1 MFTFSSDCSI
11 LLDSMLSGLEEA
23 MQPRQRLICFGA
35 ITAIAFSFA
44 SHQTIAQ
51 ERTNGPQGSPVANRF
66 IARVQLL
73 NDEARRFELN
83 GDLKAAYELATR
95 ADSILATVFRRS
107 NAKWPKNEETP
118 AELIS
123 RLRYKARKI
132 QAAQAK
138 RAQLQQAPNQTTRT
152 ANQSARAA
160 SQTNQARIEIPRNST
175 ARPQLT
181 NARPQQENTRP
192 QPSPFATQR
201 GVSVT
206 PGSTP
211 KIAAEPRLL
220 LEQLDRAETTWQSIE
235 EPQTTV
241 TKPTAKPAKQR
252 AKSSGTARVDAF
264 ANRTPLYSDPDV
276 QPLGTQSGQ
285 PHLLMPRDA
294 GNQLSANQTV
304 ATIPTEASGS
314 VQTPNGKRPWNYSS
328 LKKETAEQGNV
339 FVTEFPSEPVVADSL
354 TAPVVPPPFELEVAE
369 SKRLGQISET
379 NLDSENG
386 DTNAAGLEPN
396 TLGDFSVAKSD
407 AKLTAEHAHA
417 EGVMLWVL
425 AGVGLTLAVFWACRL
440 LLQFLFDVRM
450 GISFHGRAQPAT
462 SRLALSQ
469 ATTETQAEAIP
480 DPNGDA
486 PIAVNNDSLAAFP
499 FRLVGGAHVE
509 HQSEQSAAE
518 AAAKQKLLR
527 TAVEENLLLQA
538 NDRRDAA

>member
-23 MQPRQRLICFGA
+23 MQPRQRLIYFGA

-175 ARPQLT
+175 ARPQ
-181 NARPQQENTRP
+181 
-192 QPSPFATQR
+192 PSPFATQR
-201 GVSVT
+201 GVSAT

-241 TKPTAKPAKQR
+241 TKPTAIPAKQR
-252 AKSSGTARVDAF
+252 AKSSGTARVDPF

-294 GNQLSANQTV
+294 GNQLSANQTG

-328 LKKETAEQGNV
+328 LKKEIAEKGNV

-407 AKLTAEHAHA
+407 AKLNAEHAHA
-417 EGVMLWVL
+417 EDVMLWVL
-425 AGVGLTLAVFWACRL
+425 AGVGLTLAGFWACRL
-440 LLQFLFDVRM
+440 LLQFLFGVRM

-486 PIAVNNDSLAAFP
+486 PIAVNNDRLAAFP